1 MTSNVKGLNSLSLA
15 WLKVIISWSHINFVW
30 IVSKLYMYPS
40 IIMRSCLSFMGK
52 HNIWTKVLES
62 VFFSA
67 NPLLNIFT
75 QTLSLKSYKNQ
86 FAKCLHVRLFKCSN
100 CMVKQIGNTCTE
112 TCNSCSVIF
121 HFSVIHPKDQCRT
134 ENLSLFQIDDQVNQI
149 CPYIFKVYHLFGKYL
164 VEVRKR
170 PEDLTFLSTT

>member
-1 MTSNVKGLNSLSLA
+1 MNCVKT
-15 WLKVIISWSHINFVW
+15 VH
-30 IVSKLYMYPS
+30 VSEDYNAQ
-40 IIMRSCLSFMGK
+40 LSFFHGK
-52 HNIWTKVLES
+52 TQHQNQRSRICILFCK
-62 VFFSA
+62 
-67 NPLLNIFT
+67 PLNILT
-75 QTLSLKSYKNQ
+75 QTLSLKSHKNQ

-170 PEDLTFLSTT
+170 PEDQKFLSTTQSLLIGYFFFTSYLIYLYLCYNE

>member
-1 MTSNVKGLNSLSLA
+1 MYCVKTVHVSEDYNAQLSIFHG
-15 WLKVIISWSHINFVW
+15 KTQHQNQ
-30 IVSKLYMYPS
+30 
-40 IIMRSCLSFMGK
+40 RSRIYILFCK
-52 HNIWTKVLES
+52 
-62 VFFSA
+62 
-67 NPLLNIFT
+67 PLNILT
-75 QTLSLKSYKNQ
+75 QTLSLKSHKNQ
-86 FAKCLHVRLFKCSN
+86 FAKCLHVRLFKCPN

-170 PEDLTFLSTT
+170 PEDLTFLSTTQSLLIVLFFYIIKYFYTYAIMN

>member
-1 MTSNVKGLNSLSLA
+1 MTSNVKGPNSLSLT

-75 QTLSLKSYKNQ
+75 QTLSLKSHKKSICEVFTCAPFQMLQLHGKTNRKYMYRNLQ
-86 FAKCLHVRLFKCSN
+86 FMFSDFSFKCYSSKRPMQNRKFKFVSN
-100 CMVKQIGNTCTE
+100 WRPSEPAM
-112 TCNSCSVIF
+112 
-121 HFSVIHPKDQCRT
+121 
-134 ENLSLFQIDDQVNQI
+134 L
-149 CPYIFKVYHLFGKYL
+149 VYLIFGKYL

>member
-1 MTSNVKGLNSLSLA
+1 
-15 WLKVIISWSHINFVW
+15 
-30 IVSKLYMYPS
+30 MYPS

-52 HNIWTKVLES
+52 HNIRTKVIES

-75 QTLSLKSYKNQ
+75 QTLSLKSHKNQ

-100 CMVKQIGNTCTE
+100 CMVKQVGNTCTE

-134 ENLSLFQIDDQVNQI
+134 ENLSLFQIDDQVNQP
-149 CPYIFKVYHLFGKYL
+149 CPQGVSYIWKIFGGSPKTARRLEIFVYDLESTHWLF
-164 VEVRKR
+164 
-170 PEDLTFLSTT
+170 FLHHI